1 MKIKNK
7 ILSLLFTIGFIT
19 PTFGQKWNKDSTT
32 NIYSLDHLFFSQ
44 VRKVFIGANSK
55 TFVITEHRSDFYW
68 DKKYKDSAELLVSYI
83 DNSGITFLKK
93 IEFYAKYPEIKFY
106 NNKYYIFDRDIKQR
120 NKKVYYSFFIYN
132 SDWTFNKTIELNDLQ
147 NQEGYRDFVVDKNE
161 NLYFV
166 TNPYSVN
173 YKARG
178 FIGNYL
184 LKISSNGQFI
194 KKILFKNCIPSDFII
209 SNDTLQLTL
218 NKQAIESHFLY
229 NDSSLQI
236 KVDTNLN
243 NIFFSSKKFIPKDK
257 KIDKEVLL
265 TNGGKVVYIDST
277 YNLTPSSW
285 TSTFKIAL
293 FNKQNIRKW
302 TFEPSNRWFYSTPKP
317 LQNGSFITKVDK
329 LWDSTSVVIFD
340 TAGNERQIKSFLMN
354 ADTRIIRYHIEDFFE
369 INNNE
374 IYLFFIKELPTSKE
388 ELYFEIIKL

>member
-1 MKIKNK
+1 MKTKKN
-7 ILSLLFTIGFIT
+7 ILSILFTISLVT
-19 PTFGQKWNKDSTT
+19 PTFGQRWINDSTSK
-32 NIYSLDHLFFSQ
+32 ISSIDYLFYNK
-44 VRKVFIGANSK
+44 VREVFVGAGSK
-55 TFVITEHRSDFYW
+55 TFVVTDHKPNLFWEIENI
-68 DKKYKDSAELLVSYI
+68 DKSKLLVSYI
-83 DNSGITFLKK
+83 DNSNIIFLKK
-93 IEFYAKYPEIKFY
+93 LDFYAKYPEIKFY
-106 NNKYYIFDRDIKQR
+106 NNKYYIFDRDIKLR

-147 NQEGYRDFVVDKNE
+147 NQDGYSDFVVDKNE
-161 NLYFV
+161 NIYFV
-166 TNPYSVN
+166 TKPHSVN
-173 YKARG
+173 YKSRG

-184 LKISSNGQFI
+184 FKISSNGEF
-194 KKILFKNCIPSDFII
+194 KKKVLFKNCIPTNFII
-209 SNDTLQLTL
+209 SNDTLQLTV
-218 NKQAIESHFLY
+218 NKQGKKSHFLY
-229 NDSSLQI
+229 NDSTLQI
-236 KVDTNLN
+236 KIDTNLN

-257 KIDKEVLL
+257 KNDKEVLL
-265 TNGGKVVYIDST
+265 TNGGKVVYLDST
-277 YNLTPSSW
+277 YNLTPRSW

-293 FNKQNIRKW
+293 FDKQNIRKW
-302 TFEPSNRWFYSTPKP
+302 TFEPSSRWFYSTPKP